1 MKVYN
6 ITNRLS
12 AQARREL
19 VNIIDTHE
27 KYRNA
32 YFFSPSTNAT
42 GRRRSENRFRESHPD
57 VSFLKGENLI
67 TVKMKYEE
75 SCRNIYYRLVV
86 TINNGK

>member
-1 MKVYN
+1 MREETFRIDTYLFTQKITIMKVYN

-32 YFFSPSTNAT
+32 YFFSPSTSAT
-42 GRRRSENRFRESHPD
+42 GRRCSEDRFRESHTD
-57 VSFLKGENLI
+57 VSFLKGETL
-67 TVKMKYEE
+67 
-75 SCRNIYYRLVV
+75 
-86 TINNGK
+86 